1 MVRPGD
7 LCFVLHSSFVI
18 WASSVFFAPHFP
30 LLVSLTSPAGTRRPE
45 PAPNPS
51 SALPSPPFRLQPL
64 RFVRAREADI
74 AREISPKTRPHLPWS
89 SAIAQSEHRMRHKG
103 GTLPLPGPSP
113 SNPWPYLA
121 FRLRL
126 PSRFRS
132 RARPANFRHKVAPHF
147 SRRRATTHN
156 RPDNE
161 ARNAQTWVRPGPALP
176 PAFRARAT
184 RSVRHR
190 PKPPASV
197 RPQHARA

>member
-1 MVRPGD
+1 MVPAICASSFIR
-7 LCFVLHSSFVI
+7 HSSFGLRQ
-18 WASSVFFAPHFP
+18 FFRLSLPTSHFP
-30 LLVSLTSPAGTRRPE
+30 LLVSLTSPAGTHRPR

-51 SALPSPPFRLQPL
+51 SALPFPPFRPQPL
-64 RFVRAREADI
+64 RFVRVREADI
-74 AREISPKTRPHLPWS
+74 AREISPKTRPHLPWL
-89 SAIAQSEHRMRHKG
+89 SAIAQSEHRMRRKG
-103 GTLPLPGPSP
+103 GTLLLYVRNRLNPSP
-113 SNPWPYLA
+113 CLA
-121 FRLRL
+121 FRLQL

-190 PKPPASV
+190 PKPPASG
-197 RPQHARA
+197 